1 MKNTALMLTQYERFG
16 TIGTD
21 EYIENYI
28 HEELEIDAL
37 MIGYYNEYLLE
48 QGHEIYYYDLNEM
61 LYGFTPIEV
70 ARMTFYGD
78 FRFADDY
85 HKFDGYGNIKS
96 FSEYQVIER
105 MKDDYD
111 FLVWYIERNDLID
124 FESDEV
130 IEVIEAANKLIA
142 LGY

>member
-48 QGHEIYYYDLNEM
+48 QGYEIYYDDLNEM